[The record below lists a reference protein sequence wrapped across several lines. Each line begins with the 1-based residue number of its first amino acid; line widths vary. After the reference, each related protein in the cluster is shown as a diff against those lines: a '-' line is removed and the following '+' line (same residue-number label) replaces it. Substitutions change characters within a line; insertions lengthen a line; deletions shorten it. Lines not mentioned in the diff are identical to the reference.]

1 MPTDFLGTVTRHAD
15 FASRFVAARNI
26 DVWTPPGY
34 DSIPNLRL
42 PVIYMHDGQNLF
54 ETGYAH
60 GGVDWGVREAMLG
73 LIARGRTPGA
83 IIVGVWNT
91 SLRWREYIPQKA
103 LEAVEHHALRQQFV
117 QQLGGEPITDR
128 YLRFVVEEV
137 KPFIDAHYRTLPD
150 QPNTLVMGSSM
161 GGLASLYAISQYPQI
176 FGAAG
181 CLSTHWTAGGE
192 LLVRYMGAH
201 LPPPD
206 GRRLYFDFGTLGLDE
221 HYEPLQQLMDELL
234 HEAGYREGVDWITR
248 KFEGADHN
256 EAAWR
261 ARVHIPLDFLLPT

>member
-1 MPTDFLGTVTRHAD
+1 MHHAIPGAVTRHAD
-15 FASRFVAARNI
+15 FPSRYVAARPI
-26 DVWTPPGY
+26 DVWAPPGY
-34 DSIPNLRL
+34 TNDPTLHL

-54 ETGYAH
+54 ETGHAY

-73 LIARGRTPGA
+73 LIERGRTPGA

-91 SLRWREYIPQKA
+91 SIRWREYMPQQA
-103 LEAVEHHALRQQFV
+103 LDAVENRELRQQFI
-117 QQLGGEPITDR
+117 QQLGGEPVTDH
-128 YLRFVVEEV
+128 YLRFLVQEV

-150 QPNTLVMGSSM
+150 RANTLVMGSSM
-161 GGLASLYAISQYPQI
+161 GGLASLYAISQYPQVY
-176 FGAAG
+176 GAAG

-192 LLVRYMGAH
+192 PLVRFMGAH

-206 GRRLYFDFGTLGLDE
+206 GRRLYFDFGTQGLDE
-221 HYEPLQQLMDELL
+221 HYEPFQRVMDGLLQA
-234 HEAGYREGVDWITR
+234 AGYRQGVDWVTR

-261 ARVHIPLDFLLPT
+261 ERVHIPLDFLLPR